1 MDRVNLINKK
11 DDQITVIINVLLYK
25 EDNIWVAYCPALDLS
40 SYGDTED
47 EARDAFH
54 EAVDIFIQETERKG
68 TLEKVLLSLGW
79 TLRKAPKAEY
89 CPTKLPGIYKQLLS
103 QGAQKL
109 KEQVS
114 LPV

>member
-1 MDRVNLINKK
+1 MERVSLINKS
-11 DDQITVIINVLLYK
+11 DNQITVIVNVLLLK
-25 EDNIWVAYCPALDLS
+25 EDDIWVAYCPALDLS
-40 SYGDTED
+40 SYGDNED
-47 EARDAFH
+47 EAKDAFH
-54 EAVDIFIQETERKG
+54 ETVDIFIQETERKG

-89 CPTKLPGIYKQLLS
+89 CPPKLPGVYKQLLS
-103 QGAQKL
+103 QGALKL